1 MKNKFFESI
10 GMRSLYTVTAIF
22 LLGLL
27 VSSCKKPEDGVGLN
41 LQPED
46 ELLNANVID
55 TTTLIMYTEE
65 DDSVRTDELRV
76 NMVGSYMDP
85 VLGKVEASTY
95 MQLRTDGQGV
105 TFEEDSIV
113 IDSVILSMEYDGY
126 YGNLDPQTFG
136 VYEIVD
142 TMYHDSAYYSNSYLN
157 FDSTGTVFGGQGWG
171 NLIVSG
177 EETQTPSPLV
187 NTIVGTDTLDAQL
200 RIPLDTVF
208 GRYIINSADADLATN
223 EQFVKYF
230 RGLHVRAENPTQA
243 SQEGAL
249 LYFNLEDA
257 ASKVTIY
264 YTEEVDGV
272 PEAKS
277 FDLKVDD
284 NSARFTRS
292 PHNYN
297 SAPVAIALSD
307 TTQGRFS
314 THIQTLGGL
323 RTAINFPHIMNLVDS
338 GMVAINKAEL
348 VMPVEYYSGSSF
360 FPNDVLTAL
369 MLNEDG
375 DLAFLPGGVS
385 SGLANYDLD
394 NKEYRFVISEYIQGL
409 LKGDISSN
417 KLIIE
422 SIDVSVTGNRCILS
436 GPNTINRRKPQLIL
450 TYTNY

>member
-1 MKNKFFESI
+1 
-10 GMRSLYTVTAIF
+10 MRSLYTVTAIF

-46 ELLNANVID
+46 ELLNANRID
-55 TTTLIMYTEE
+55 TTTIIMYTEE
-65 DDSVRTDELRV
+65 DDSVRTDELRL
-76 NMVGSYMDP
+76 NMVGSYLDP

-105 TFEEDSIV
+105 TFEEDSIA
-113 IDSVILSMEYDGY
+113 IDSVVLAMEYDGY
-126 YGNLDPQTFG
+126 YGELNPQTFG

-142 TMYHDSAYYSNSYLN
+142 TMYKDSAYYSNSYLN

-171 NLIVSG
+171 NLIVPG

-187 NTIVGTDTLDAQL
+187 NTVVGTDTLDPQI

-230 RGLHVRAENPTQA
+230 RGLHVRVENP
-243 SQEGAL
+243 SQGPEEGAV

-264 YTEEVDGV
+264 YTEQINGV
-272 PEAKS
+272 PEART

-292 PHNYN
+292 PHNYS
-297 SAPVAIALSD
+297 SAPVALALSD
-307 TTQGRFS
+307 STQGQFA

-323 RTAINFPHIMNLVDS
+323 RTIVNFPHIHNLVDS

-348 VMPVEYYSGSSF
+348 ILPVEYYTGSSF
-360 FPNDVLTAL
+360 FPNDVLTGL

-375 DLAFLPGGVS
+375 DLSFLPGGINN
-385 SGLANYDLD
+385 GLSNYDID
-394 NKEYRFVISEYIQGL
+394 NMEYRFVISEYIQGL
-409 LKGDISSN
+409 LKGEISRN
-417 KLIIE
+417 KLILE
-422 SIDVSVTGNRCILS
+422 SIDVSVTANRCILS